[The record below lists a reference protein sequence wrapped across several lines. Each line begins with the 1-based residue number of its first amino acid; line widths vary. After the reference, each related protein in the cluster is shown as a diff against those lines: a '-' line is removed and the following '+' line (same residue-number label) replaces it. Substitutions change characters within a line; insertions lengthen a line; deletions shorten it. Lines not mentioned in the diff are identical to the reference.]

1 KKNFSASNKYGVN
14 DMKTEQRHDLF
25 EDTEVFGVSLSLL
38 ISRANEKSVTMPS
51 GLTREQRREWAI
63 KTARKVQS

>member
-1 KKNFSASNKYGVN
+1 MMRF
-14 DMKTEQRHDLF
+14 KTNTEHNHHHNYD
-25 EDTEVFGVSLSLL
+25 EVFGVSLSVL
-38 ISRANEKSVTMPS
+38 IARADEKSVTMPS

>member
-1 KKNFSASNKYGVN
+1 
-14 DMKTEQRHDLF
+14 MKTEQRHDLIK
-25 EDTEVFGVSLSLL
+25 DTEVFGVSLSLL